1 MTAFVKKLWQEKNFN
16 FPSFLKI
23 SKVEILVP
31 YWYFSLWVLIGMFFV
46 SGRRA
51 QVYPA
56 VSAVRRHK
64 RWVKIRRRHTV
75 SDPGLFRGV
84 TLELILDGGRV
95 ASPVEDLGVMMIRE
109 QGSA

>member
-1 MTAFVKKLWQEKNFN
+1 M
-16 FPSFLKI
+16 
-23 SKVEILVP
+23 
-31 YWYFSLWVLIGMFFV
+31 
-46 SGRRA
+46 
-51 QVYPA
+51 
-56 VSAVRRHK
+56 
-64 RWVKIRRRHTV
+64 